1 MKILIFI
8 PARGG
13 SKGIIG
19 KNLVELKGKPLIQYT
34 LETAQE
40 LMGNTKYEWVP
51 FISTDDEEIASFCE
65 SRGFEM
71 EYKRPKELATDKSPM
86 IDAIGDALK
95 WLNQKK
101 NIIPDAVL
109 LLQPTSP
116 LRNLNDILKAINK
129 GRHENFFSIVS
140 VTHMREHPYEC
151 IIEDKDSWSFLAK
164 PSKGTFG
171 RQDYK
176 DNFFFIDGSFYFASI
191 DFINENQTFLIENK
205 TQFHLLNQRWS
216 IDIDDE
222 DDLKVAA
229 SFI

>member
-1 MKILIFI
+1 VQILIFI

-13 SKGIIG
+13 SKGIPG
-19 KNLVELKGKPLIQYT
+19 KNLVELNGKPLIQYT
-34 LETAQE
+34 LEITRE
-40 LMGNTKYEWVP
+40 LMGNKTYDWLP
-51 FISTDDEEIASFCE
+51 FISTDDEKIASFCK
-65 SRGFEM
+65 SRDLEM
-71 EYKRPKELATDKSPM
+71 EYKRPKELAGDKSPM
-86 IDAIGDALK
+86 IDAIWDALK
-95 WLNQKK
+95 WLEQKK
-101 NIIPDAVL
+101 NIIPDSVL

-116 LRNLNDILKAINK
+116 LRDINDILNAIDKVQNEK
-129 GRHENFFSIVS
+129 TFSTVS

-151 IIEDKDSWSFLAK
+151 IVKHKDDWSFLAK
-164 PSKGTFG
+164 PSKRHFG

-191 DFINENQTFLIENK
+191 DFIKKYQTFLIENK
-205 TQFHLLNQRWS
+205 TQFHLLSQRWP